1 MHNFKELRVWQM
13 SVELAT
19 DIYQLTNSYPNNE
32 IYGLTSQIRRCSVSV
47 SSNIAEGAGRFSKK
61 EFRHFLNI
69 AYGSAF
75 ELETQLIISKN
86 LKYVDDDTFE
96 PLNNKITDI
105 QKMLYKLIESIV

>member
-1 MHNFKELRVWQM
+1 MHHFKELNVWQK
-13 SVELAT
+13 SINLAT
-19 DIYQLTNSYPNNE
+19 DIYDLTTQYPKQE
-32 IYGLTSQIRRCSVSV
+32 TYGLTSQIRKSAISI

>member
-1 MHNFKELRVWQM
+1 MHHFKELNVWQK
-13 SVELAT
+13 SINLAT
-19 DIYQLTNSYPNNE
+19 DIYDLTTQYPKQE
-32 IYGLTSQIRRCSVSV
+32 TYGLTSQIRKSAISI

-96 PLNNKITDI
+96 PLDNKITDI